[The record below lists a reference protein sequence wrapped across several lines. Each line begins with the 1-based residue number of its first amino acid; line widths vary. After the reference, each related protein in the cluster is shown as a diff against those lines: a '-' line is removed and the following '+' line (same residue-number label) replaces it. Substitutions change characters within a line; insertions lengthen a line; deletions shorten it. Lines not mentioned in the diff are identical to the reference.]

1 MQTISEETAITQ
13 KTRELC
19 QTILEQPDVQALRL
33 KIETFLSDEEAK
45 SQYQL
50 VSEKG
55 EFLQHKQQ
63 QGLPLSNE
71 EIAEFEKQRETLFNN
86 PVARGFLDA
95 QHEMHKMQESV
106 GQYVTKTFELGRVPT
121 SDDFQSGSC
130 GSGCGCHH

>member
-1 MQTISEETAITQ
+1 MQTLIEESVITQ

-19 QTILEQPDVQALRL
+19 QTILDQPEVQTILRQV
-33 KIETFLSDEEAK
+33 ESFMSNEEAK
-45 SQYQL
+45 TQYQL
-50 VSEKG
+50 LSEKG

-71 EIAEFEKQRETLFNN
+71 EIADFEQRREALFNN

-95 QHEMHKMQESV
+95 QQEMHKMQDSL
-106 GQYVTKTFELGRVPT
+106 GQYVAKTFELGRVP
-121 SDDFQSGSC
+121 SPDDFPSGSC